1 MKAVYGYLMKKKN
14 ITNVKECKQFMIIM
28 MRTKVITVI
37 ANFLHEMHLQRIMV
51 VVSIKA
57 NTSPNIQIS
66 SCKGFSQRELA
77 IVLELKICMRKCY
90 FIRLNKN
97 PFILDTCGICCK
109 IYCFLYPL
117 GPDTLIHPFSTEM
130 MFVKRLGTTHQPLII
145 LINLNQ
151 LTGLLTQITLLLKA
165 VDRN

>member
-14 ITNVKECKQFMIIM
+14 ITKVKECEQFMI

-66 SCKGFSQRELA
+66 PCKGFSQRELA
-77 IVLELKICMRKCY
+77 IVLELKICMKKCY
-90 FIRLNKN
+90 FFRLNKN
-97 PFILDTCGICCK
+97 PFIFDTSIPKFDRSCVK
-109 IYCFLYPL
+109 THS
-117 GPDTLIHPFSTEM
+117 PDSLP
-130 MFVKRLGTTHQPLII
+130 
-145 LINLNQ
+145 
-151 LTGLLTQITLLLKA
+151 
-165 VDRN
+165 